1 MIYLETP
8 AGVGFSFGD
17 NTSSDADSAKDNL
30 RALIMWFG
38 KFSEYRS
45 VDFYIAGESY
55 AGTYIP
61 LLANEILDYNAGLVD
76 QTKKINLKG
85 LMIGNGCTDPSEC
98 TIEAKRFPIHKFNFM
113 IRHNL
118 ISPKIA
124 EEVRVKHADCMYST
138 ATECQDLYQRILQ
151 DLHGD
156 G

>member
-30 RALIMWFG
+30 RALIIWFG

-76 QTKKINLKG
+76 
-85 LMIGNGCTDPSEC
+85 
-98 TIEAKRFPIHKFNFM
+98 
-113 IRHNL
+113 
-118 ISPKIA
+118 
-124 EEVRVKHADCMYST
+124 
-138 ATECQDLYQRILQ
+138 
-151 DLHGD
+151 
-156 G
+156 